1 MRSMQFFGGIRASGR
16 IIHDSH
22 ALRTEQMPSV
32 VKPTR
37 SVKPNAV
44 SLGAPA
50 TNFTAADLLKISIGN
65 RC

>member
-1 MRSMQFFGGIRASGR
+1 
-16 IIHDSH
+16 
-22 ALRTEQMPSV
+22 MPSV

-37 SVKPNAV
+37 AVKPNAV

-50 TNFTAADLLKISIGN
+50 TNFAAADLLKISIGN